1 MSKENLLNDN
11 ELVQRFIAGDQNSLE
26 ILIQRHKGR
35 VFSYILLIV
44 KKQELAEDIFQE
56 TFIKVIRSLKKG
68 KYTENGKFVSWV
80 LRISHNLIIDHFRK
94 EKLKG
99 TVSNDSLDIDIFNS
113 RKFSEDT
120 IEDQMINTQILSEV
134 KDLIQELPE
143 DQQQVIIMRHYLDL
157 SFKEIAEQTDVSIN
171 TALGRMRYAL
181 INLRKLV
188 EKKNLILTKVLT
200 IVNTIKIRRWR
211 F

>member
-1 MSKENLLNDN
+1 MSNKNLLNDN

-35 VFSYILLIV
+35 VFSYILLVV
-44 KKQELAEDIFQE
+44 KKHELAEDIFQE

-68 KYTENGKFVSWV
+68 KYTENGKFISWV

-99 TVSNDSLDIDIFNS
+99 IVSNDSLDIDIFNS
-113 RKFSEDT
+113 QKFSEDT
-120 IEDQMINTQILSEV
+120 IEDQMVNIQILSEV
-134 KDLIQELPE
+134 KDLIKELPE
-143 DQQQVIIMRHYLDL
+143 DQQQVIVMRHYLDL

-188 EKKNLILTKVLT
+188 EKKNLILTK
-200 IVNTIKIRRWR
+200 

>member
-26 ILIQRHKGR
+26 ILIHRHKGR

-68 KYTENGKFVSWV
+68 KYIENGKFVSWI

-99 TVSNDSLDIDIFNS
+99 TVSNDSLEIDIFNS
-113 RKFSEDT
+113 QRYSEDT
-120 IEDQMINTQILSEV
+120 IEDQMVNTQILSEV
-134 KDLIQELPE
+134 KDLIRELPD

-188 EKKNLILTKVLT
+188 EKKNLILTK
-200 IVNTIKIRRWR
+200 

>member
-1 MSKENLLNDN
+1 MSRENFLSDN
-11 ELVQRFIAGDQNSLE
+11 ELVQRFIGGDQFSLE
-26 ILIQRHKGR
+26 ILIQRHKNR

-80 LRISHNLIIDHFRK
+80 LRISHNLIIDHFSK

-99 TVSNDSLDIDIFNS
+99 TVSNDSLEVDIFNS
-113 RKFSEDT
+113 QRFSEDT
-120 IEDQMINTQILSEV
+120 IEDQMVTTQILSEV
-134 KDLIQELPE
+134 KDLIKELPE

-157 SFKEIAEQTDVSIN
+157 SFKEIADQTGVSIN

-188 EKKNLILTKVLT
+188 EKKNLILTK
-200 IVNTIKIRRWR
+200 

>member
-26 ILIQRHKGR
+26 ILIHRHKGR

-68 KYTENGKFVSWV
+68 KYIENGKFVSWV

-99 TVSNDSLDIDIFNS
+99 TVSNDSLEIDIFNS
-113 RKFSEDT
+113 QRYSEDT
-120 IEDQMINTQILSEV
+120 IEDQMVNTQILSEV
-134 KDLIQELPE
+134 KDLIRELPD

-188 EKKNLILTKVLT
+188 EKKNLILTK
-200 IVNTIKIRRWR
+200 